1 MRNAILYGVVCVE
14 MGMITKRIGGRGRGL
29 VQVQVQVQVAH
40 AICPYTKRSYCPLY
54 ERVRVILI
62 NQSFDDVSDVLP
74 RQAFFNVLYVRVR
87 NCRSTVLRYS
97 AGTTSTCSTLPL
109 SYSTLLYSCTI
120 LAQSPSRQ
128 SVSSIHQTVHGTICV
143 ENCSIHLVAYC
154 TRRHC
159 GLSAPHLP
167 NEPVKLGLYSILYI

>member
-1 MRNAILYGVVCVE
+1 MGLCDHRCLLPGGGQISVGCTVRNAILYGVVCVE

-97 AGTTSTCSTLPL
+97 AGTHEYL
-109 SYSTLLYSCTI
+109 
-120 LAQSPSRQ
+120 
-128 SVSSIHQTVHGTICV
+128 
-143 ENCSIHLVAYC
+143 
-154 TRRHC
+154 
-159 GLSAPHLP
+159 
-167 NEPVKLGLYSILYI
+167 